1 MDFNTG
7 RGEGRPNDQSRPLY
21 SEKAG
26 GRPMG
31 GPERGPAGGP
41 GGGEFNLQD
50 PINSFISTVRALVL
64 DPVGFF
70 RGMARW
76 GGFVNPLI
84 FAVICALIS
93 ALLSGI
99 INLILSP
106 LFAGP
111 GDTGEALTEGAVGF
125 VGSLIFT
132 PIFVLIVLFIGA
144 AITHLLV
151 ALLVRPQNAGFE
163 ATFRVGAYIQ
173 ALGLISWI
181 PIIGWLVALVW
192 GIVLYILG
200 LREVHVTTTG
210 RAALIALIPI
220 AVILI
225 LVLLLG
231 VIGAALFLE
240 SQQNQQQF

>member
-1 MDFNTG
+1 MDFNARGGSG
-7 RGEGRPNDQSRPLY
+7 RSDDRPLY
-21 SEKAG
+21 GEEAG
-26 GRPMG
+26 GPA
-31 GPERGPAGGP
+31 RGPAPGP
-41 GGGEFNLQD
+41 GGSPGGEFNLQD
-50 PINSFISTVRALVL
+50 PINSFVDTVRAVVL

-70 RGMARW
+70 RGIARR
-76 GGFVNPLI
+76 GDFVNPLI

-111 GDTGEALTEGAVGF
+111 GDTGEALAEGVVGF
-125 VGSLIFT
+125 VGNLIFT
-132 PIFVLIVLFIGA
+132 PIFVVIVLFIVA

-151 ALLVRPQNAGFE
+151 MLLVRPQNAGFE
-163 ATFRVGAYIQ
+163 ATFRVSAYIQ
-173 ALGLISWI
+173 AVGLISWI

-200 LREVHVTTTG
+200 LREVHSTTTG

-240 SQQNQQQF
+240 SQQNQQL

>member
-1 MDFNTG
+1 MQ
-7 RGEGRPNDQSRPLY
+7 PNPH
-21 SEKAG
+21 
-26 GRPMG
+26 
-31 GPERGPAGGP
+31 
-41 GGGEFNLQD
+41 
-50 PINSFISTVRALVL
+50 
-64 DPVGFF
+64 
-70 RGMARW
+70 
-76 GGFVNPLI
+76 
-84 FAVICALIS
+84 
-93 ALLSGI
+93 
-99 INLILSP
+99 
-106 LFAGP
+106 
-111 GDTGEALTEGAVGF
+111 
-125 VGSLIFT
+125 
-132 PIFVLIVLFIGA
+132 PIFVVIVLFIGA

-173 ALGLISWI
+173 ALQLISWI

-192 GIVLYILG
+192 AIVLYILG
-200 LREVHVTTTG
+200 LREVHSTTTG